1 MRALVQNAGYELH
14 KRECEVR
21 AQRTALTTL
30 KALAPENVRGL
41 VQEAMQE
48 VETAGDCLHRA
59 MLLLDRVREVVPY
72 DDEESPAAQLRAA
85 ARNFMLHICND
96 EAAYS
101 CQTCLN
107 RPVCRHDINC
117 CGKDYLSSVEVQK

>member
-41 VQEAMQE
+41 IQEAMQE

-85 ARNFMLHICND
+85 ARNFMWHICKD

-101 CQTCLN
+101 CQLCLN
-107 RPVCRHDINC
+107 RPKCRHYITCNGEDFLPI
-117 CGKDYLSSVEVQK
+117 GEVQK